1 MQNRTITTKV
11 IQLVKQVYDI
21 SAELTSLTGRPF
33 TPDGHMVGSAGEV
46 LAAFV
51 YDLELLPQ
59 STEAHDACK
68 GDVLVQVKATGCDR
82 VALSSKPQ
90 HLLVLKLDDGKP
102 TEIYNGPGALAWA
115 KAGKLQ
121 KNGQRQISVA
131 CLKKLM
137 GQVPSEQQLERVR
150 SLR

>member
-1 MQNRTITTKV
+1 MAKV
-11 IQLVKQVYDI
+11 IELVNRIYETT
-21 SAELTSLTGRPF
+21 AELTRITGRPF

-51 YDLELLPQ
+51 YGLELLPQ
-59 STEAHDACK
+59 SAEAHDACK
-68 GDVLVQVKATGCDR
+68 GDVLVQVKATGGDR
-82 VALSSKPQ
+82 VALYSKPQ

-131 CLKKLM
+131 CLRKLM
-137 GQVPSEQQLERVR
+137 GQVPLEAQLKQER
-150 SLR
+150 SLK